1 MEAVE
6 RIEKDIVLFTKNI
19 KEIESIKIHEK
30 DIQVIEMAKNYRK
43 DTDYYLEKKD
53 YLTSFGC
60 ITYAHG
66 LLDAVRLMHG
76 LI

>member
-1 MEAVE
+1 MDAVE
-6 RIEKDIVLFTKNI
+6 RIEKDIVLFAKNI
-19 KEIESIKIHEK
+19 KEIESIEIHEK
-30 DIQVIEMAKNYRK
+30 DVQVIEMAKNYRK

-66 LLDAVRLMHG
+66 LLDAVRLMHE